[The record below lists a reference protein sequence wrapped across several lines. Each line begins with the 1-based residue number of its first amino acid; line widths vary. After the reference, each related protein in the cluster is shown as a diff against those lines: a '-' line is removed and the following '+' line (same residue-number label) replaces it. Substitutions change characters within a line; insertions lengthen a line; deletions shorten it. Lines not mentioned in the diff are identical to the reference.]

1 MQYAIIGAG
10 GTGGVVGYF
19 MTKAGK
25 DVTLIARGRHLE
37 AMKEHGLTLE
47 RLWDPNPETIAV
59 KATDMEHYK
68 EQPDVILVCVKGYSL
83 EDTVPFIRRVAKP
96 DTIVIPILNIYG
108 TGAKLQKEL
117 PELLVTD
124 GCIYVSANIKEPGVL
139 VQHGKILRIVYGVR
153 EKADWRPELEEIRQ
167 DFADSA
173 IDGILSENIRREA
186 LEKFSYVSPIGAAGL
201 YCNAVAGD
209 FQKEGAPRELFCSMI
224 REIAALADAMGVPF
238 QKDMVE
244 VNLHILS
251 NLAPETTTS
260 MQRDVMAGKPSE
272 IDGLVYEVVRMG
284 KLYGVSVPSYTKV
297 ANRLAEKKGI
307 IFDMDGVLVNTEP
320 LHFRCWQEV
329 LKEDRITL
337 DYEIYKPCIGSTRE
351 VFRQLMVDAYGD
363 IFEDY
368 PTMNRRMEEK
378 KKEIVEKEGFPQCEG
393 IREILEK
400 LHQEGYLLAVGSSS
414 PEDVIQKVLK
424 DLDLAQYF
432 SAFISGENMAHPK
445 PAPDTFLAAAEA
457 LLLDPSACMVVEDS
471 TNGGK
476 AAKAAGM
483 SCVWFHNPDSGDQ
496 QIPDAVLEISSWD
509 PSSAEKIMKVSE
521 Q

>member
-1 MQYAIIGAG
+1 M
-10 GTGGVVGYF
+10 
-19 MTKAGK
+19 
-25 DVTLIARGRHLE
+25 
-37 AMKEHGLTLE
+37 
-47 RLWDPNPETIAV
+47 
-59 KATDMEHYK
+59 
-68 EQPDVILVCVKGYSL
+68 
-83 EDTVPFIRRVAKP
+83 
-96 DTIVIPILNIYG
+96 
-108 TGAKLQKEL
+108 
-117 PELLVTD
+117 
-124 GCIYVSANIKEPGVL
+124 
-139 VQHGKILRIVYGVR
+139 
-153 EKADWRPELEEIRQ
+153 
-167 DFADSA
+167 
-173 IDGILSENIRREA
+173 
-186 LEKFSYVSPIGAAGL
+186 SPIGAAGL

-238 QKDMVE
+238 QKDMVD

-284 KLYGVSVPSYTKV
+284 KLYGVPVPSYTKV

-329 LKEDRITL
+329 LKEDGITL
-337 DYEIYKPCIGSTRE
+337 NYEIYKPCIGSTRE

-393 IREILEK
+393 IREVLEK

>member
-1 MQYAIIGAG
+1 
-10 GTGGVVGYF
+10 
-19 MTKAGK
+19 
-25 DVTLIARGRHLE
+25 
-37 AMKEHGLTLE
+37 
-47 RLWDPNPETIAV
+47 
-59 KATDMEHYK
+59 
-68 EQPDVILVCVKGYSL
+68 
-83 EDTVPFIRRVAKP
+83 
-96 DTIVIPILNIYG
+96 
-108 TGAKLQKEL
+108 
-117 PELLVTD
+117 
-124 GCIYVSANIKEPGVL
+124 
-139 VQHGKILRIVYGVR
+139 
-153 EKADWRPELEEIRQ
+153 
-167 DFADSA
+167 
-173 IDGILSENIRREA
+173 
-186 LEKFSYVSPIGAAGL
+186 
-201 YCNAVAGD
+201 
-209 FQKEGAPRELFCSMI
+209 
-224 REIAALADAMGVPF
+224 
-238 QKDMVE
+238 
-244 VNLHILS
+244 
-251 NLAPETTTS
+251 
-260 MQRDVMAGKPSE
+260 MAGKPSE

-284 KLYGVSVPSYTKV
+284 KLYGVPVPSYTKV

-329 LKEDRITL
+329 LKEDGITL

-393 IREILEK
+393 IREVLEK

-432 SAFISGENMAHPK
+432 SAFVSGENMAHPK

-509 PSSAEKIMKVSE
+509 PSSAEKIMKASE

>member
-1 MQYAIIGAG
+1 
-10 GTGGVVGYF
+10 
-19 MTKAGK
+19 
-25 DVTLIARGRHLE
+25 
-37 AMKEHGLTLE
+37 
-47 RLWDPNPETIAV
+47 
-59 KATDMEHYK
+59 
-68 EQPDVILVCVKGYSL
+68 
-83 EDTVPFIRRVAKP
+83 
-96 DTIVIPILNIYG
+96 
-108 TGAKLQKEL
+108 
-117 PELLVTD
+117 
-124 GCIYVSANIKEPGVL
+124 
-139 VQHGKILRIVYGVR
+139 
-153 EKADWRPELEEIRQ
+153 
-167 DFADSA
+167 
-173 IDGILSENIRREA
+173 
-186 LEKFSYVSPIGAAGL
+186 
-201 YCNAVAGD
+201 
-209 FQKEGAPRELFCSMI
+209 
-224 REIAALADAMGVPF
+224 
-238 QKDMVE
+238 
-244 VNLHILS
+244 
-251 NLAPETTTS
+251 
-260 MQRDVMAGKPSE
+260 MAGKPSE

-284 KLYGVSVPSYTKV
+284 KLYGVPVPSYTKV

-329 LKEDRITL
+329 LKEDGITL

-393 IREILEK
+393 IREVLEK

-457 LLLDPSACMVVEDS
+457 LLLDSSACMVVEDS